1 MKDNKLHPMN
11 EYPES
16 CMDWVV
22 IWWRGTDPMYTAWYG
37 VGEKKWHVYHKTEE
51 ESEALAKLGECKW
64 TYLQMPDQEP
74 SEEPKEAEDAGN

>member
-1 MKDNKLHPMN
+1 
-11 EYPES
+11 
-16 CMDWVV
+16 
-22 IWWRGTDPMYTAWYG
+22 MYTAWYG